1 MGKYEKRIY
10 NQLIEDIELLIDN
23 TDDEYLKKKLEEIAN
38 GIDEIYEGMDYELE
52 LIREDLD
59 VLEDRLSYY
68 KNTYY

>member
-52 LIREDLD
+52 PIKEDLD
-59 VLEDRLSYY
+59 VLEDKLSYY

>member
-59 VLEDRLSYY
+59 VLEDKLSYY

>member
-1 MGKYEKRIY
+1 MGKYEKMIY

-59 VLEDRLSYY
+59 VLEDKLSYY

>member
-52 LIREDLD
+52 LLKEDLD
-59 VLEDRLSYY
+59 VLEDNLSYY
-68 KNTYY
+68 KNTHC